1 MSKSDLRM
9 KSNADKVIANLK
21 KMTPIA
27 EKEGA
32 AMVND
37 SLAKI
42 YQLIVPMTPIKSG
55 DLRRGYRIIKARK
68 LSSGRI
74 VGALINNEKYFRYV
88 NDGHRTKNGG
98 FVKGRFMLQK
108 SNKLANATYIR
119 NDLNKWRLS
128 LLRKDRYVR

>member
-1 MSKSDLRM
+1 M

-88 NDGHRTKNGG
+88 NDGHRTK
-98 FVKGRFMLQK
+98 M
-108 SNKLANATYIR
+108 A
-119 NDLNKWRLS
+119 DLLKADLCCKNLIN
-128 LLRKDRYVR
+128 

>member
-88 NDGHRTKNGG
+88 NDGHRTKMADLL
-98 FVKGRFMLQK
+98 GRFMLQK
-108 SNKLANATYIR
+108 SNKLANATYIPKR
-119 NDLNKWRLS
+119 FKQMAIIIV
-128 LLRKDRYVR
+128 KKG

>member
-68 LSSGRI
+68 LYSGRI

-108 SNKLANATYIR
+108 SNKLANATYIPKR
-119 NDLNKWRLS
+119 FKQMAIIIV
-128 LLRKDRYVR
+128 KKG

>member
-1 MSKSDLRM
+1 
-9 KSNADKVIANLK
+9 
-21 KMTPIA
+21 
-27 EKEGA
+27 
-32 AMVND
+32 MVND

-98 FVKGRFMLQK
+98 FVRQIYVAK
-108 SNKLANATYIR
+108 SNKLANATYIPKR
-119 NDLNKWRLS
+119 FKQMAIIIV
-128 LLRKDRYVR
+128 KKG

>member
-37 SLAKI
+37 VAKI
-42 YQLIVPMTPIKSG
+42 
-55 DLRRGYRIIKARK
+55 
-68 LSSGRI
+68 
-74 VGALINNEKYFRYV
+74 
-88 NDGHRTKNGG
+88 
-98 FVKGRFMLQK
+98 
-108 SNKLANATYIR
+108 
-119 NDLNKWRLS
+119 
-128 LLRKDRYVR
+128 

>member
-1 MSKSDLRM
+1 MT
-9 KSNADKVIANLK
+9 SNADKVIANLK

-27 EKEGA
+27 EKEGI

-42 YQLIVPMTPIKSG
+42 YQLIVPITPIK
-55 DLRRGYRIIKARK
+55 IIKARK
-68 LSSGRI
+68 TSSGRI
-74 VGALINNEKYFRYV
+74 VGALINNEKYFKYV

-108 SNKLANATYIR
+108 SYKLAHATYIPKR
-119 NDLNKWRLS
+119 FKQMAIVIA
-128 LLRKDRYVR
+128 KKG

>member
-88 NDGHRTKNGG
+88 NDGHRTKMADLLKQIY
-98 FVKGRFMLQK
+98 VAK
-108 SNKLANATYIR
+108 SNKLANATYIPKR
-119 NDLNKWRLS
+119 FKQMAIIIV
-128 LLRKDRYVR
+128 KKG

>member
-9 KSNADKVIANLK
+9 KSNADKVIKNLK

-27 EKEGA
+27 EKEGT

-42 YQLIVPMTPIKSG
+42 YQLIVPLTPVKSG

-88 NDGHRTKNGG
+88 ND
-98 FVKGRFMLQK
+98 
-108 SNKLANATYIR
+108 
-119 NDLNKWRLS
+119 
-128 LLRKDRYVR
+128 